1 LEKEE
6 VQEGATSETGPH
18 SNNNNNNNNNN
29 DDDDD
34 EEDAFQN
41 QREKGFE
48 AAPCQPKE
56 SR

>member
-18 SNNNNNNNNNN
+18 SNNNNNNN